1 MALTSQIKTMNLD
14 IQDLGAGLD
23 FQETWDRQEALVAQR
38 RTGQIGDTF
47 LLLEH
52 APVYTI
58 GRTRDQSSL
67 RDQRQLPH
75 PLVETNRGG
84 EGTYHGP
91 GQLVGYAILDL
102 ANYHKDLHR
111 HLRNLEEAIIET
123 IGEFGITAQRHEGL
137 TGVWIDNRKIASLGV
152 GIRSWVTLHG
162 LALNVQK
169 RSLQPF
175 QAITPCGIADVSMT
189 SLESETGKE
198 IPMSEVKTILAGKYQ
213 IILDREALGNAVS
226 AGAANP

>member
-1 MALTSQIKTMNLD
+1 MTLD
-14 IQDLGAGLD
+14 IQDLGAALD
-23 FQETWDRQEALVAQR
+23 FQETWERQEALVAQR
-38 RTGQIGDTF
+38 RAGEIGDTF

-67 RDQRQLPH
+67 GDQSQLPH
-75 PLVETNRGG
+75 PLVEINRGG

-111 HLRNLEEAIIET
+111 HLRNLEQAIIQT
-123 IGEFGITAQRHEGL
+123 IGEFGVTAQRREGL
-137 TGVWIDNRKIASLGV
+137 TGVWIENRKIASLGV
-152 GIRSWVTLHG
+152 GVRSWVTLHG
-162 LALNVQK
+162 LALNVQRK
-169 RSLQPF
+169 CLTAF

-189 SLESETGKE
+189 SLESETGSDISMSAIKE
-198 IPMSEVKTILAGKYQ
+198 VLATKYQ
-213 IILDREALGNAVS
+213 AILCQEALG
-226 AGAANP
+226 

>member
-1 MALTSQIKTMNLD
+1 MKLD
-14 IQDLGAGLD
+14 LQDLGSGLD
-23 FQETWDRQEALVAQR
+23 FQATWDQQEALVAQR
-38 RTGQIGDTF
+38 RTGKIGDTF

-52 APVYTI
+52 APVFTI

-67 RDQRQLPH
+67 RDQSQLPH
-75 PLVETNRGG
+75 PLVEINRGG

-123 IGEFGITAQRHEGL
+123 IHHFGVHAQRRDGL
-137 TGVWIDNRKIASLGV
+137 TGVWIEDRKIASLGV
-152 GIRSWVTLHG
+152 GVRSWVTLHG

-169 RSLQPF
+169 KCLPAF
-175 QAITPCGIADVSMT
+175 QAITPCGISDVSMT
-189 SLESETGKE
+189 SLESETGTE
-198 IPMSEVKTILAGKYQ
+198 ISMGEVKKILAEEYQ
-213 IILDREALGNAVS
+213 LILDREVLGKTVS
-226 AGAANP
+226 AGTMKG